1 MPPCACRARAVAS
14 RADEAEARGA
24 PPRLTLVGVTVLA
37 VLVVDQLTKWWAVR
51 ALTDH
56 PRDLGPIRLTLSHN
70 KGAAFGLGS
79 GFVPV
84 VALAAIVV
92 VAVAIGMGKATTR
105 PVTAIASGMLLGGA
119 IGNLADRVFRAPG
132 LLRGAVVDFVDLKF
146 WPVFNA
152 ADSAITIGCVL
163 LVLFAG
169 RERASARAE
178 G

>member
-1 MPPCACRARAVAS
+1 MPRCAYRARAVAS
-14 RADEAEARGA
+14 RADEARGT
-24 PPRLTLVGVTVLA
+24 PPRLTLVGGTALA
-37 VLVVDQLTKWWAVR
+37 VLAVDQLTKWWATR
-51 ALTDH
+51 ALGDH
-56 PRDLGPIRLTLSHN
+56 SRELGPIRLTLSHN

-92 VAVAIGMGKATTR
+92 VAVVIFMGRATTR
-105 PVTAIASGMLLGGA
+105 PLTAIASGLLLGGA
-119 IGNLADRVFRAPG
+119 FGNLADRLFRSPG

-152 ADSAITIGCVL
+152 ADSAITIGCLL
-163 LVLFAG
+163 LVLFSG
-169 RERASARAE
+169 RERTPARAE